1 MVNSRN
7 IDDLRPDVAN
17 ACKKVISLSKDLGI
31 DIIIIS
37 TVRDDEYQAKLYAQG
52 RDEPGQIVT
61 NARYTTFHGAGL
73 AFDFCPIDKEGNCMW
88 NRGDLFVKVGEI
100 GKLLGLE
107 WGGDWKT
114 IVDMPHLQWSG
125 YDRALTGRDIRD
137 GKRPEKLIIKEEPTH
152 KGKEAAG
159 EETPMTLEEAK
170 RIVQEKTGFTEE
182 TMAFLNSY
190 IFRDSLFLKLAKAM
204 REK

>member
-17 ACKKVISLSKDLGI
+17 ACKKVIYLSKDLGI

-52 RDEPGQIVT
+52 RTEPGNIVT
-61 NARYTTFHGAGL
+61 NAKYPSFHWDEAGL

-88 NRGDLFVKVGEI
+88 NRGDLFIKVGAI
-100 GKLLGLE
+100 GKSLGLE
-107 WGGDWKT
+107 WGGDWKFQ
-114 IVDMPHLQWSG
+114 DMPHLQWAG
-125 YDRALTGRDIRD
+125 YERELTSKDIRA
-137 GKRPEKLIIKEEPTH
+137 GKRPPELILKDDKPITV
-152 KGKEAAG
+152 
-159 EETPMTLEEAK
+159 EEAK
-170 RIVQEKTGFTEE
+170 NIVQSKAGFTDE

-190 IFRDSLFLKLAKAM
+190 IFREVLFLKLAEAM
-204 REK
+204 EKPG